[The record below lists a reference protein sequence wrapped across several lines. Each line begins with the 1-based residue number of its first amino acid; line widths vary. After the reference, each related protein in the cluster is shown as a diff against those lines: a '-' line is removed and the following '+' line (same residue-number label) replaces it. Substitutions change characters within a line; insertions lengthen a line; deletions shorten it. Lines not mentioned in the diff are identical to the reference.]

1 MLIGYARVSTLD
13 QNLEP
18 QLDALVA
25 ASVDLDRVYT
35 DKATGAN
42 ADRPGLV
49 SAMKALREGDT
60 LVVVKLDRLA
70 RSMKHLIELGEV
82 IQGKGAAL
90 RVLDAGI
97 DTGTPVGR
105 LTFHIVGALAEFEL
119 ALIRE
124 RTQAGLRAAR
134 ERGRRG
140 GRKKKL
146 DGARLALARTLW
158 ADLNL
163 PVAHIAEQM
172 KVSRRTLF
180 RELGPRPVS
189 EAAEGTAALPLPLS

>member
-13 QNLEP
+13 QHLEP

-25 ASVDLDRVYT
+25 AGVEAERIYT

-42 ADRPGLV
+42 SDRPGLA
-49 SAMKALREGDT
+49 SALKALREGDT

-70 RSMKHLIELGEV
+70 RSVKHLIELGET

-105 LTFHIVGALAEFEL
+105 LTFHIIGALAEFEL

-146 DGARLALARTLW
+146 EGAPLKLAQALW
-158 ADLNL
+158 ADLSI
-163 PVAHIAEQM
+163 PITDIAGQL

-180 RELGPRPVS
+180 RELGPRPVP
-189 EAAEGTAALPLPLS
+189 EPKAR

>member
-1 MLIGYARVSTLD
+1 MLLGYARVSTQD
-13 QNLEP
+13 QHLEP
-18 QLDALVA
+18 QLDALKA
-25 ASVDLDRVYT
+25 DGVDGERIYT

-42 ADRPGLV
+42 SDRPGLIAV
-49 SAMKALREGDT
+49 LKALRDGDT

-70 RSMKHLIELGEV
+70 RSMKHLIELGEA

-105 LTFHIVGALAEFEL
+105 LTFHIIGTLAEFEL

-146 DGARLALARTLW
+146 EGKTLDLARTLW
-158 ADLNL
+158 NSPEFAAED
-163 PVAHIAEQM
+163 IAKQM

-180 RELGPRPVS
+180 RELGVRTVS
-189 EAAEGTAALPLPLS
+189 EKEQI

>member
-1 MLIGYARVSTLD
+1 MLIGYARVSTID
-13 QNLEP
+13 QHLEP
-18 QLDALVA
+18 QLDALSA
-25 ASVDLDRVYT
+25 AGVDGERIYT
-35 DKATGAN
+35 DKAMGAH
-42 ADRPGLV
+42 ADRPGLA
-49 SAMKALREGDT
+49 SALKALREGDT

-70 RSMKHLIELGEV
+70 RSVKHLIELGET
-82 IQGKGAAL
+82 IQGKSAAL

-119 ALIRE
+119 ALISE

-140 GRKKKL
+140 GRKRKL
-146 DGARLALARTLW
+146 EGAPLKLAQALW
-158 ADLNL
+158 ADLSI
-163 PVAHIAEQM
+163 PITDIAGQL

-180 RELGPRPVS
+180 RELGPRPVPKPKT
-189 EAAEGTAALPLPLS
+189 E

>member
-1 MLIGYARVSTLD
+1 MLLGYARVST
-13 QNLEP
+13 QNQHLEP
-18 QLDALVA
+18 QLDALKADGVG
-25 ASVDLDRVYT
+25 VDGIYT

-42 ADRPGLV
+42 SDRPGLIAV
-49 SAMKALREGDT
+49 LKALREGDT

-70 RSMKHLIELGEV
+70 RSLKHLIALGEV
-82 IQGKGAAL
+82 IQAKGAAL

-105 LTFHIVGALAEFEL
+105 FTFNIIGAVAAFEL
-119 ALIRE
+119 DLIRE

-146 DGARLALARTLW
+146 DGKTLDLARALW
-158 ADLNL
+158 SNPEFSVAD
-163 PVAHIAEQM
+163 IAAQM

-180 RELGPRPVS
+180 RELGARPTPS
-189 EAAEGTAALPLPLS
+189 PSL

>member
-1 MLIGYARVSTLD
+1 MLLGYARVSTQD
-13 QNLEP
+13 QHLEP
-18 QLDALVA
+18 QLDALKA
-25 ASVDLDRVYT
+25 DGVDVDRIYT

-42 ADRPGLV
+42 SERPGLV
-49 SAMKALREGDT
+49 TVLKALREGDT

-70 RSMKHLIELGEV
+70 RSMKHLIELGEA
-82 IQGKGAAL
+82 IQGKAAAL

-105 LTFHIVGALAEFEL
+105 LTFHIIGALAEFEL

-146 DGARLALARTLW
+146 EGKTLDLARALW
-158 ADLNL
+158 SNPEFTVED
-163 PVAHIAEQM
+163 IAEQM

-180 RELGPRPVS
+180 RELGARPV
-189 EAAEGTAALPLPLS
+189 EAPSS